1 MKRFFAVALLA
12 LCVSLSAEAQA
23 VSCHFGVGGGA
34 VMDSFKKWNPQT
46 GWTVG
51 PAMMIRLP
59 VYFSLQPSVLF
70 SQNYS
75 EVSIESDTP
84 GNPAESARV
93 RQNRLTIPIAVQW
106 GPDLGIIRP
115 FVQAVPFVDVNLTS
129 ESALISAEGKKQ
141 WQDISDEVAKY
152 QFGAGLGVGLDIW
165 KFQFSLRYDWR
176 FGKWTASSGG
186 SIINP
191 GASRALTF
199 HAVFFFN

>member
-1 MKRFFAVALLA
+1 MKKILITVLFA
-12 LCVSLSAEAQA
+12 LCLSLSAGAQA
-23 VSCHFGVGGGA
+23 VSCHFGLGGGA

-70 SQNYS
+70 SQNYGV
-75 EVSIESDTP
+75 VSVESDTP
-84 GNPAESARV
+84 GNPAESVRV
-93 RQNRLTIPIAVQW
+93 RQNRLTIPIAIQW

-115 FVQAVPFVDVNLTS
+115 FVQAVPFVDVNFTS
-129 ESALISAEGKKQ
+129 ESAPLSSEGKKQ
-141 WQDISDEVAKY
+141 WKDISSDVAKY
-152 QFGAGLGVGLDIW
+152 QLGAGLGVGLDIW

-176 FGKWTASSGG
+176 FGQWTASSGN

-191 GASRALTF
+191 GASRALSF
-199 HAVFFFN
+199 HAIFFFN